1 MFPGDAAKAELR
13 QGCREQGGWA
23 EFLRSKL
30 MCDLGSR
37 GLGAHT
43 ASWRRGLLP
52 GSQIRLV
59 LPGISASCTQ
69 GAATAS
75 NPLEES
81 ERSLGK
87 PIPRS
92 CHRQDGRIDSQM
104 TASATQPARLV
115 CHTVSLLAGRKCQ
128 KCHHGATSPGFGASL
143 CPWQASREGQQR
155 QCPQAHREGRK
166 EEGTGSGSRGA
177 RPVGAACLFSMGG
190 AYLCHRLGLITGTC
204 LQPRRLPAS
213 VITSNRAGPGSPA
226 HPRVFTA
233 ARSPARVS
241 PSATPPCWWPLDGSL
256 CPAGL
261 GPGWHR

>member
-43 ASWRRGLLP
+43 ASWRQGLLP

-92 CHRQDGRIDSQM
+92 CHGQDGRIDSQM

-115 CHTVSLLAGRKCQ
+115 CHTVSLLAGRNSPKVPPR
-128 KCHHGATSPGFGASL
+128 CHVPRVRSIPVSL
-143 CPWQASREGQQR
+143 AGQQGGAAAAVPAGT
-155 QCPQAHREGRK
+155 QGGQEGR
-166 EEGTGSGSRGA
+166 GD
-177 RPVGAACLFSMGG
+177 
-190 AYLCHRLGLITGTC
+190 RLGEQRSQTC
-204 LQPRRLPAS
+204 WGCLP
-213 VITSNRAGPGSPA
+213 
-226 HPRVFTA
+226 
-233 ARSPARVS
+233 
-241 PSATPPCWWPLDGSL
+241 L
-256 CPAGL
+256 
-261 GPGWHR
+261 